1 MTLPSSGTLSLS
13 DLQGEFGG
21 SNPISMSEYYKSGGN
36 GYVPTTVPE
45 AVTASG
51 LSGSHSTNLRGAQF
65 GGYNPAIN
73 TSTPGS
79 YIYNHQM
86 WADNGSTGSV
96 NMTFTVNKTGT
107 YSVYF
112 YWYSY
117 GLTAPA
123 TITVQGSTVFN
134 ASLTPSGVGSTST
147 TGTFSASSG
156 NTIGVVTTFPS
167 SGWAGHY
174 IYIGGS
180 SYNSRNIDIAVNS
193 GIPVSGNPLAIS
205 DFYGGRKT

>member
-13 DLQGEFGG
+13 ELKTEFSGDT
-21 SNPISMSEYYKSGGN
+21 SISLSEYYKGGGN
-36 GYVPTTVPE
+36 GFVPSTVSD
-45 AVTASG
+45 AVTAAS
-51 LSGSHSTNLRGAQF
+51 LSGSHSTNLRTAQF

-73 TSTPGS
+73 TSSPGS

-86 WADNGSTGSV
+86 WADNGSTGTV
-96 NMTFTVNKTGT
+96 NMTFTVDKTGT

-123 TITVQGSTVFN
+123 TITVEGSTVFS

-147 TGTFSASSG
+147 TGTFSASAG
-156 NTIGVVTTFPS
+156 NTIGVVTSFPS

-180 SYNSRNIDIAVNS
+180 SYDNRSIALTVNS
-193 GIPVSGNPLAIS
+193 DIPTSGVIKVS
-205 DFYGGRKT
+205 DFYGGRAS

>member
-1 MTLPSSGTLSLS
+1 MTLPGSGTISMS
-13 DLQGEFGG
+13 ELQTEFGG
-21 SNPISMSEYYKSGGN
+21 SSPISFSEYYKSGGN
-36 GYVPTTVPE
+36 GYVPSTVPD
-45 AVTASG
+45 AVTASS
-51 LSGSHSTNLRGAQF
+51 LSGSHSTNLRNAQF

-73 TSTPGS
+73 TSSPGT

-107 YSVYF
+107 YTVYF

-123 TITVQGSTVFN
+123 TITVQGSTVFSAN
-134 ASLTPSGVGSTST
+134 LTPSGVGSTST
-147 TGTFSASSG
+147 TGTFSASAG
-156 NTIGVVTTFPS
+156 NTIGVVTSFPS

-180 SYNSRNIDIAVNS
+180 SYNNRSISLPVNGDIPAS
-193 GIPVSGNPLAIS
+193 GVTKLS
-205 DFYGGRKT
+205 DYYGGRAT